1 MNIKKILMAAA
12 ATAVLSVAGA
22 SAASADNGY
31 GDNGYNDNGY
41 NQDSSRYGRDYRHDD
56 SDGSRYDRDHRDND
70 NSWHHG
76 SDRHYGW
83 SRDHRRFADRDT
95 IFRSLRYHHIRYS
108 GEPYFVRGHYVV
120 RSFDRFGRVSF
131 IEINPYTGDVIGVIR
146 L

>member
-22 SAASADNGY
+22 SAASADTGY
-31 GDNGYNDNGY
+31 GDNGY
-41 NQDSSRYGRDYRHDD
+41 NQDSSRYGGDNRHDD
-56 SDGSRYDRDHRDND
+56 SDNTRGDHRDN
-70 NSWHHG
+70 NNGWHRG
-76 SDRHYGW
+76 SDRHSGW
-83 SRDHRRFADRDT
+83 SHDHRRFADRDT
-95 IFRSLRYHHIRYS
+95 IFRSLRYHRIHYV
-108 GEPYFVRGHYVV
+108 GDPYFVRGHYVV